1 MNKIDFKK
9 ELKQLYNPPSKKVVI
24 VNVPKMNFLM
34 TDGKGNPN
42 TSKQYNE
49 AVEALYA
56 VSYTLKFLIKKGKMA
71 LDYGVMPL
79 EGLWWVDDMT
89 KFNVENKDIWKWTAM
104 IMQPE
109 FVTEEMFTEAKKQVE
124 EKKNLPGLSRI
135 RFESFIEGLSAQIM
149 HIGNYSEEGPT
160 IEKLHEFIHENGHE
174 LSGKHHEIYLSDPHK
189 AAPDK
194 MKTVIRQPVK

>member
-9 ELKQLYNPPSKKVVI
+9 ELKQLYNPPSKKAMI

-34 TDGKGNPN
+34 ADGKGNPE
-42 TSKQYNE
+42 TSKKYNE

-109 FVTEEMFTEAKKQVE
+109 FVTEEM
-124 EKKNLPGLSRI
+124 LS
-135 RFESFIEGLSAQIM
+135 
-149 HIGNYSEEGPT
+149 NC
-160 IEKLHEFIHENGHE
+160 
-174 LSGKHHEIYLSDPHK
+174 HK
-189 AAPDK
+189 PE
-194 MKTVIRQPVK
+194 RYFG

>member
-9 ELKQLYNPPSKKVVI
+9 ELKQLYNPPSKKAMI

-34 TDGKGNPN
+34 ADGKGNPK
-42 TSKQYNE
+42 TSKKYNE

-89 KFNVENKDIWKWTAM
+89 KFSVENKDIWKWTAM

-160 IEKLHEFIHENGHE
+160 IEKLHKFIHENGHE